1 MDRTLQELVIKGIKT
16 TITFHRWLVNHPR
29 FIQGDFD
36 TTFVEREYLKRRHEP
51 RGSNWEIAS
60 IAAAIRAYQSDHEET
75 KGRYEIKVGDAH
87 YEVKVVSLGDR
98 RYHVSLLNHDH
109 RADLF
114 EVSENL
120 YSIISDGR
128 SYEVDMIERGN
139 IYQVFVKGMS
149 YPVEILR
156 PKEEMPLPIK
166 EEEEVPPSRE
176 EVVSTPMTCQVIKIL
191 VKTGEIVESDEELF
205 VVEAMKLEMPIPSPI
220 RGRVKEVLVKEGQT
234 IDTGTKLLTL
244 TPL

>member
-1 MDRTLQELVIKGIKT
+1 
-16 TITFHRWLVNHPR
+16 
-29 FIQGDFD
+29 
-36 TTFVEREYLKRRHEP
+36 
-51 RGSNWEIAS
+51 
-60 IAAAIRAYQSDHEET
+60 
-75 KGRYEIKVGDAH
+75 
-87 YEVKVVSLGDR
+87 
-98 RYHVSLLNHDH
+98 
-109 RADLF
+109 
-114 EVSENL
+114 
-120 YSIISDGR
+120 
-128 SYEVDMIERGN
+128 MIERGN

-244 TPL
+244 TPLSGGFLSIVFLSIQEISHSSALPRFMSSRHINPHP